1 MISRSGRLRTPAG
14 KGWHMPR
21 GWILALAAAL
31 GLMALGL
38 WLGEATQVLM
48 NAASVCLACMGIG

>member
-1 MISRSGRLRTPAG
+1 MA
-14 KGWHMPR
+14 R
-21 GWILALAAAL
+21 GWILAIAAAL
-31 GLMALGL
+31 GLVALGL